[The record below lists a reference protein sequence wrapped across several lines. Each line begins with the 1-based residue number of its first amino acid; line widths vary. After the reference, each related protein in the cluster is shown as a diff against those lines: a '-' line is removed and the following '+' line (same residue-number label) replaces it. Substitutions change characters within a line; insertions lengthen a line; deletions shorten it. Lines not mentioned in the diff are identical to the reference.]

1 MQESKNTAIA
11 YITSRIHEFPDRP
24 FLRKLLANV
33 LLETSSNDNHLMKA
47 ACRMAESS
55 LILRI
60 MNKEVLSSEEAA
72 ELLALASM
80 TIKKVDSNISKMYA
94 QKAIHICPT
103 YWKVLKIN

>member
-1 MQESKNTAIA
+1 
-11 YITSRIHEFPDRP
+11 
-24 FLRKLLANV
+24 
-33 LLETSSNDNHLMKA
+33 MKA

-60 MNKEVLSSEEAA
+60 MNKEVMSCEEAA
-72 ELLALASM
+72 ELLALASL
-80 TIKKVDSNISKMYA
+80 TIKSVDPNISKMYA